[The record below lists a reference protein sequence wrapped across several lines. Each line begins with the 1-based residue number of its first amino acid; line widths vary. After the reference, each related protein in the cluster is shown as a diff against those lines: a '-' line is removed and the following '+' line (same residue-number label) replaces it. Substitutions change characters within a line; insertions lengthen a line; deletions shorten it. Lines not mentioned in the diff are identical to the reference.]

1 MNALKDRPDRKGS
14 SSLPMKAVKPFFP
27 LLLLLAI
34 ETALAWDWDTHR
46 FLAEKICDH
55 YSCKCYAEIKE
66 GSIIPDRDFK
76 DFSNHSCYDPS
87 NCSPSSYW
95 SCPYWKSCPAID
107 KAREWMER
115 ATKAQGCE
123 RWKYVGIASHYF
135 FDSKCFWH
143 QVTDEDYSNCHK
155 PFEDG
160 VGDKVKVLGL
170 SGWSV
175 CKCGA
180 CVSGRDFES
189 WLQEFYA
196 FANGYLQPTPK
207 TTTPQVTP
215 TPTPTTTHT
224 ITPTFTP
231 TGSPS
236 MTPTGVKAPGFEIVL
251 ALSALA
257 FAIFVRK

>member
-1 MNALKDRPDRKGS
+1 
-14 SSLPMKAVKPFFP
+14 
-27 LLLLLAI
+27 
-34 ETALAWDWDTHR
+34 
-46 FLAEKICDH
+46 
-55 YSCKCYAEIKE
+55 
-66 GSIIPDRDFK
+66 
-76 DFSNHSCYDPS
+76 
-87 NCSPSSYW
+87 
-95 SCPYWKSCPAID
+95 
-107 KAREWMER
+107 MER

-160 VGDKVKVLGL
+160 VGDKVKALGL
-170 SGWSV
+170 SGWTV

-215 TPTPTTTHT
+215 TPTPTTTRT
-224 ITPTFTP
+224 ITHTFTP

-257 FAIFVRK
+257 FAVFVRKS

>member
-1 MNALKDRPDRKGS
+1 
-14 SSLPMKAVKPFFP
+14 MKAVKPVLP
-27 LLLLLAI
+27 LLLLLATG
-34 ETALAWDWDTHR
+34 TALAWDWDTHR

-55 YSCKCYAEIKE
+55 YSCKCYDEIKE

-95 SCPYWKSCPAID
+95 SCPYKRSCPAVEN
-107 KAREWMER
+107 AGEWMER
-115 ATKAQGCE
+115 AAKAQGCE

-160 VGDKVKVLGL
+160 VGDKVKALGL
-170 SGWSV
+170 SGWTV

-180 CVSGRDFES
+180 CVSGKDFER

-196 FANGYLQPTPK
+196 FADGYLQPE
-207 TTTPQVTP
+207 TPQATPWTPAPAKTP
-215 TPTPTTTHT
+215 TPTPTPAPTSTPKHAPGVDAV
-224 ITPTFTP
+224 IT
-231 TGSPS
+231 
-236 MTPTGVKAPGFEIVL
+236 PGFEVVL

-257 FAIFVRK
+257 FAALTIKRS